1 MRFFLAVLAI
11 LVAAP
16 ASAQPA
22 RTPNAPRTELDAF
35 MEKVLARREQ
45 NRLTLQQYVLD
56 EAERFEILGPGR
68 VPLYRLHRDYTW
80 YVRDGLHVRSPV
92 RLDGVTVGDQERTE
106 YEERWARRERK
117 RLADKKEKDEK
128 AAKEAGKAAEP
139 DPADDPQIGP
149 SGATPIPTPRFVS
162 EAYFMEFKFEAG
174 NYYLA
179 GREQLDGH
187 AVLRIEYYP
196 QRMFSDDPK
205 DDPESKEPKPKDD
218 SRRAQRERELEQ
230 RIERQ
235 MNKTALVT
243 LWVDPA
249 EHQIVKYTFDNVWM
263 DFLPGAWLVRVD
275 EIRASMTMGQP
286 FPGVWLPREMSVNAG
301 ITLANGSYDAT
312 YGRQFAD
319 YRLADV
325 TTKVKIPKAPAW
337 QPPPDAET
345 PDGAGPYASEDQ
357 AQEAVAEIRVHGNA
371 YIPDADII
379 GIAGVTLGQPVTDSL
394 LKEIER
400 RLKDS
405 GRFESVEVRKR
416 YRSLTNT
423 SEVAL
428 LLVVHER
435 DGVKTAKDDTGPV
448 TGAWRRFRSAFMFL
462 PILTYA
468 DGYGFTYGA
477 RFSTLDFL
485 GTGERVSFPLT
496 WGGTRRAAVEVER
509 SFKKGPLTSVQSSFG
524 IWQREN
530 PHYEIDD
537 QRVEWIGRAEK
548 HFGRYVRAGVVG
560 STSSVDF
567 GDVDDRL
574 WTFGADAVLDSR
586 DDPSFPRNAIFV
598 GAGWTGM
605 HPRGVDERIDRFF
618 TDARGYVGLIGQSVF
633 AARVQYTHDTSP
645 VPIYERLLLGGS
657 STLRGFRT
665 GTFSGDRLFVSSAE
679 IRVPISS
686 VLSSAKLGVS
696 AFYDASKIYEVG
708 QRFEH
713 AVWRQSAGAGVF
725 LIASILRIN
734 VDVAHGFKTGDT
746 RVHLGMGFPF

>member
-1 MRFFLAVLAI
+1 MRFFLAVVAI
-11 LVAAP
+11 LIAGP
-16 ASAQPA
+16 TSAQ
-22 RTPNAPRTELDAF
+22 TPQTTSAPRTELDAF
-35 MEKVLARREQ
+35 MERVLARREQ
-45 NRLTLQQYVLD
+45 NRLTLQRYVLD
-56 EAERFEILGPGR
+56 EVEQFELLGPGR
-68 VPLYRLHRDYTW
+68 VPLYRSHRDYTW

-92 RLDGVTVGDQERTE
+92 RMDGVAVGDQQRTE

-117 RLADKKEKDEK
+117 RLEEKKEKDEK
-128 AAKEAGKAAEP
+128 AAKETGKPVET
-139 DPADDPQIGP
+139 DPVDEQQIGP

-162 EAYFMEFKFEAG
+162 EAYFMEFKFEPG

-179 GREQLDGH
+179 GREKLDGQE
-187 AVLRIEYYP
+187 VLRIEYYP

-205 DDPESKEPKPKDD
+205 DDPEPKEQQRRDD
-218 SRRAQRERELEQ
+218 SRRAQREREMEQ

-249 EHQIVKYTFDNVWM
+249 EHQIVKYTFDNIWM

-286 FPGVWLPREMSVNAG
+286 FPGVWLPREMTINAG
-301 ITLANGSYDAT
+301 VTLANGSFDAS
-312 YGRQFAD
+312 YGREFSD
-319 YRLADV
+319 YKLADV
-325 TTKVKIPKAPAW
+325 TTKVKIPKEPRL
-337 QPPPDAET
+337 QPYDEQ
-345 PDGAGPYASEDQ
+345 PDGAGPYAAEDLV
-357 AQEAVAEIRVHGNA
+357 QESVAEIRVHGNA

-394 LKEIER
+394 LKDIET

-405 GRFESVEVRKR
+405 GRFETVEVRKR

-435 DGVKTAKDDTGPV
+435 AGVKTAKDDTGPV
-448 TGAWRRFRSAFMFL
+448 TGAWRRFRSVFMFL

-477 RFSTLDFL
+477 RFTTLSFL

-496 WGGTRRAAVEVER
+496 WGGTRRAAIEVER
-509 SFKKGPLTSVQSSFG
+509 SFRKGPLTSVQSSFG

-530 PHYEIDD
+530 PHYDIDD
-537 QRVEWIGRAEK
+537 QRVEWMGRAEK
-548 HFGRYVRAGVVG
+548 HFGRYVRTGVVG
-560 STSSVDF
+560 STSGVDF

-574 WTFGADAVLDSR
+574 WTFGADAVLDTR
-586 DDPSFPRNAIFV
+586 GDPGFPRNAVFL
-598 GAGWTGM
+598 GAGWTGL
-605 HPRGVDERIDRFF
+605 HPRGEDERIDRYFI
-618 TDARGYVGLIGQSVF
+618 DARGYAGLIRQSVF
-633 AARVQYTHDTSP
+633 AARVQYTHDTAA

-665 GTFSGDRLFVSSAE
+665 GSFSGDRMFVSSAE
-679 IRVPISS
+679 IRVPITS

-696 AFYDASKIYEVG
+696 VFFDASRIYEVG
-708 QRFEH
+708 QRFED
-713 AVWRQSAGAGVF
+713 APWRQSAGAGVF